1 MFITGFSDISLLP
14 SVTPVKNF
22 NDIHYNII
30 MPSPV
35 TSPLISTITPY
46 EVDFSLFIVNKY
58 ALLLDQCTNNQ
69 IYDMGVANGMWNISN
84 KPFYTYIY
92 GTRPVNNQTNCVTN
106 LNTNISTAI
115 FTATGG

>member
-69 IYDMGVANGMWNISN
+69 IYDMGVANGMWNI
-84 KPFYTYIY
+84 Y

>member
-69 IYDMGVANGMWNISN
+69 
-84 KPFYTYIY
+84 
-92 GTRPVNNQTNCVTN
+92 TNCVTN